1 MHSNRHPSRRPG
13 EGYPSA
19 VVAHRQPETASKTSL
34 PALAAALLLAM
45 VAPALAADG
54 KLVWQDEFD
63 RGTLDARNWSP
74 CPRGPSDWNRKMSN
88 APGLIEVRD
97 GLLRLHGVVNPD
109 RSKDPSDYLTAGV
122 TSTGKFQF
130 HRGRIEVRARFKSA
144 QGAWP
149 AIWLLASDVRWPSGG
164 EVDLMEHLNFDD
176 FVHHSVHTPHTLD
189 PRTPRPAGNSR
200 TAKVDRD
207 AFNVYGLDWTDDRMQ
222 FLINGAK
229 TFAYPRDATTGPFQW
244 PFQVPM
250 HVKLSMQIGGKWV
263 GEPNPLHYPAFMEID
278 WVRVYAPE

>member
-1 MHSNRHPSRRPG
+1 MLVASLFLTV
-13 EGYPSA
+13 SA
-19 VVAHRQPETASKTSL
+19 P
-34 PALAAALLLAM
+34 PLAAK
-45 VAPALAADG
+45 G

-63 RGTLDARNWSP
+63 GGTLDATRWSP

-88 APGLIEVRD
+88 APGLIEVKD

-109 RSKDPSDYLTAGV
+109 RSKDPSDFLTGGV

-130 HRGRIEVRARFKSA
+130 LRGRIEVRARFKSA

-176 FVHHSVHTPHTLD
+176 FVHHSVHTPYTLD
-189 PRTPRPAGNSR
+189 PKTPRPAGNSR
-200 TAKVDRD
+200 TAKVERD
-207 AFNVYGLDWTDDRMQ
+207 AFNLYGLDWTDDHMQ
-222 FLINGAK
+222 FLVNGAK
-229 TFAYPRDATTGPFQW
+229 TFTYPRDATKGPGQW
-244 PFQVPM
+244 PFQVPQ